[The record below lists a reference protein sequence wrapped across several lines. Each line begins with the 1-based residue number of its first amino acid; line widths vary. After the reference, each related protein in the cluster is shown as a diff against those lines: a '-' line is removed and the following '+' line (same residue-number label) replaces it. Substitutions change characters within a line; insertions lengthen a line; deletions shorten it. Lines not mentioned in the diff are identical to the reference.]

1 MTSSARV
8 PAAGTLDVQSFINA
22 QPLSLYQCRIVL
34 LCFLIVFL
42 DGLDTAAMGFIAPA
56 LTQDWG
62 IDRASLGP
70 VMSAALIGMVFGALG
85 SGPLADRFGR
95 KGVLVVAVFLFG
107 LFSLISAYSS
117 NLDQLLVLRLLTGI
131 GLGAAM
137 PNATTLLSEYTP
149 ERLKSLLVTSMFCGF
164 NLGMA
169 AGGFVSAKLIPAY
182 GWHSLLL
189 LGGVLPLLLAAVLLV
204 WLPESARFLV
214 VRNRGA
220 DKVKQVLAPIAPAE
234 VVAARDFSVPEQKTV
249 QSRNVFKVIFA
260 GTYSAGTLLL
270 WLTYFMGL
278 VIVYL
283 LTSWLPTLMRDAGA
297 SMEQAAFIGALFQLG
312 GVLSSVAVG
321 WAMDRFNPHKV
332 IGIFYCLAGGV
343 RLFRRPE
350 PGHRDAAGDPGA
362 GRRHVRERRAV
373 GHAVPGGALLPDPGA
388 RHRGVL
394 DARHRPLRRHPW
406 RLDRCDTAGPGL
418 ELRAGADRLDGAR
431 GHRHGGRAGQ
441 GPGESRRRHLTGVSE
456 GAAMHDRGPSASRHR
471 WLGDTRHSVGYPGV
485 KRMNGR

>member
-1 MTSSARV
+1 MTSSAHV

-70 VMSAALIGMVFGALG
+70 VMSAALIGMVVGALG

-107 LFSLISAYSS
+107 LFSLTSAYSS
-117 NLDQLLVLRLLTGI
+117 NLEQLVALRLLTGI

-169 AGGFVSAKLIPAY
+169 SGGFVSAKLIPAY

-189 LGGVLPLLLAAVLLV
+189 LGGVLPLLLAVVLLV

-220 DKVKQVLAPIAPAE
+220 DKVKRVLAPIAPGE

-249 QSRNVFKVIFA
+249 QSRNVFKVIFS

-332 IGIFYCLAGGV
+332 IGIFYCLAGVFAYFVGQSLGTV
-343 RLFRRPE
+343 TLLATLVL
-350 PGHRDAAGDPGA
+350 AAGMCVNGA
-362 GRRHVRERRAV
+362 QSAMPSL
-373 GHAVPGGALLPDPGA
+373 AA
-388 RHRGVL
+388 RFY
-394 DARHRPLRRHPW
+394 P
-406 RLDRCDTAGPGL
+406 TQ
-418 ELRAGADRLDGAR
+418 
-431 GHRHGGRAGQ
+431 GRA
-441 GPGESRRRHLTGVSE
+441 TGVSWMLGIGRF
-456 GAAMHDRGPSASRHR
+456 GAI
-471 WLGDTRHSVGYPGV
+471 LGAWIGATLLGLGWNFEQVLTALMVPAAIATVAVVV
-485 KRMNGR
+485 KGLVSHADAT

>member
-1 MTSSARV
+1 MTLTASG
-8 PAAGTLDVQSFINA
+8 PATGTLDVQAFINA
-22 QPLSLYQCRIVL
+22 QPLSGYQWRIVA

-56 LTQDWG
+56 LSQEWG

-95 KGVLVVAVFLFG
+95 KVVLVVAVFLFG
-107 LFSLISAYSS
+107 IFSLASAYSS
-117 NLDQLLVLRLLTGI
+117 NIDQLLVLRLLTGL

-169 AGGFVSAKLIPAY
+169 CGGFVSAKLIPSM
-182 GWHSLLL
+182 GWHSLLM
-189 LGGVLPLLLAAVLLV
+189 LGGILPLVLAVVLMV

-220 DKVKQVLAPIAPAE
+220 EQVRKVLAPIAPKG
-234 VVAARDFSVPEQKTV
+234 VAGVTAFTVPEQKTV
-249 QSRNVFKVIFA
+249 SSRNVLKVIFS

-283 LTSWLPTLMRDAGA
+283 LTSWLPTLMRDSGA
-297 SMEQAAFIGALFQLG
+297 SMEQSAFIGALFQFG
-312 GVLSSVAVG
+312 GVLSAVGVG
-321 WAMDRFNPHKV
+321 WAMDRYNPHKV
-332 IGIFYCLAGGV
+332 IGFAYALAGVFAYLVGQSLGNV
-343 RLFRRPE
+343 AVLATLVLLAGMCINGAQSAMPSL
-350 PGHRDAAGDPGA
+350 AARFYP
-362 GRRHVRERRAV
+362 
-373 GHAVPGGALLPDPGA
+373 
-388 RHRGVL
+388 
-394 DARHRPLRRHPW
+394 
-406 RLDRCDTAGPGL
+406 TQ
-418 ELRAGADRLDGAR
+418 
-431 GHRHGGRAGQ
+431 GRA
-441 GPGESRRRHLTGVSE
+441 TGVSWMLGIGRF
-456 GAAMHDRGPSASRHR
+456 GAI
-471 WLGDTRHSVGYPGV
+471 LGAWAGATLLGLGWNFEQVLTALVIPAALAALAILIKGWVSHSDAT
-485 KRMNGR
+485 

>member
-1 MTSSARV
+1 MTSSAHV

-107 LFSLISAYSS
+107 LFSLLSAYSA
-117 NLDQLLVLRLLTGI
+117 NLEQLMALRLLTGI

-169 AGGFVSAKLIPAY
+169 SGGFVSAKLIPAY

-189 LGGVLPLLLAAVLLV
+189 LGGVLPLVLAVVLLV

-214 VRNRGA
+214 VRSRGA
-220 DKVKQVLAPIAPAE
+220 DKVKRVLAPIAPDE

-249 QSRNVFKVIFA
+249 QSRNVFKVIFS

-332 IGIFYCLAGGV
+332 IGIFYCLAGVFAYFVGQSLGTV
-343 RLFRRPE
+343 TLLATLVL
-350 PGHRDAAGDPGA
+350 AAGMCVNGA
-362 GRRHVRERRAV
+362 QSAMPSL
-373 GHAVPGGALLPDPGA
+373 AA
-388 RHRGVL
+388 RFY
-394 DARHRPLRRHPW
+394 P
-406 RLDRCDTAGPGL
+406 TQ
-418 ELRAGADRLDGAR
+418 
-431 GHRHGGRAGQ
+431 GRA
-441 GPGESRRRHLTGVSE
+441 TGVSWMLGIGRF
-456 GAAMHDRGPSASRHR
+456 GAI
-471 WLGDTRHSVGYPGV
+471 LGAWIGATLLGLGWNFEQVLTALMLPAAIATAAVVIKGLVSHADAT
-485 KRMNGR
+485 